1 MNKVFL
7 IGNLTKDPE
16 LSTTSNNLSV
26 CKFTIAVTRR
36 FNSGTDGGKEA
47 DFFPIICW
55 RGQAENCGRYLRK
68 GSKVGIC
75 GSVQIRNYE
84 AGDGSRRYV
93 TEVIADEVQF
103 LSSKN
108 GEPDE
113 MAAETI
119 SAPEVSAVPAKKART
134 LTPVEDVEL
143 PF

>member
-1 MNKVFL
+1 MNRVFL

-26 CKFTIAVTRR
+26 CKFTVAVSRR
-36 FNSGTDGGKEA
+36 FGNAEGSKEA
-47 DFFPIICW
+47 DFFPIVCW

-84 AGDGSRRYV
+84 AGDGSRRYI

-108 GEPDE
+108 DDQDYIPEPTGD
-113 MAAETI
+113 
-119 SAPEVSAVPAKKART
+119 APKKVGRMSE
-134 LTPVEDVEL
+134 LKPVDDGDL